1 MAAPRGATMK
11 NLRRMLAGVL
21 LTVLIAAQA
30 SAATTPD
37 IVYLDRCSGGCN
49 VQPGADDAVN
59 GKSSVISTSVVLA
72 GFAYST
78 ATFDATAACVRHVL
92 APWNIIV
99 RIDGP
104 GSVPR
109 RQVMMTASSA
119 ASVGLPAGVPAVSP
133 VNGHPIDN
141 AIAFVF
147 ASTVGANVDD
157 LCWTSAQ
164 AIGNLYGLDFVSAC
178 PDVMSTAAGCGIKAF
193 TDQDAACVGVLSG
206 VPGKCILGNTV
217 QNSAAMLG
225 AVPGA
230 TDILFANGVEN
241 FQQPATGPSP

>member
-1 MAAPRGATMK
+1 MT
-11 NLRRMLAGVL
+11 NLRWMLAGVL
-21 LTVLIAAQA
+21 WTVLIAAQA
-30 SAATTPD
+30 GAATAPD

-59 GKSSVISTSVVLA
+59 GKSSVISTAVVLA
-72 GFAYST
+72 EFAYST

-104 GSVPR
+104 GSAPR
-109 RQVMMTASSA
+109 RQIMLTATSA
-119 ASVGLPAGVPAVSP
+119 TSVGLPAGVPALSP
-133 VNGHPIDN
+133 FSGHPADN
-141 AIAFVF
+141 VIAFVF
-147 ASTVGANVDD
+147 ASTVGSNVDD
-157 LCWTSAQ
+157 LCWVSAQ

-178 PDVMSTAAGCGIKAF
+178 PDVMSTATGCGIKAF
-193 TDQDAACVGVLSG
+193 TDQDAACVGSQSNV
-206 VPGKCILGNTV
+206 GKCILGNTT

-225 AVPGA
+225 AAPGA

-241 FQQPATGPSP
+241 FQQPANGPSP